1 MHPQP
6 LEHRPRRSRA
16 LPAPR
21 PRILALLLCMAC
33 CAWAQEEGPALKP
46 TSSVVPRI
54 SVSETFTD
62 NVNLSNTSR
71 RAEQI
76 TEVSPGIRISRDS
89 GRLTGYFDYA
99 LRALYY
105 AQGSRDSTYLHAL
118 STAGELDALNQWLFI
133 DFSGDI
139 SQQSL
144 NALGPLSTGNGY
156 SPTNSAEVSH
166 YSVSPFVQGVLGGA
180 VDYNARF
187 NRTITHA
194 GNASSSDVGESLA
207 SVNLSSSVALSRLG
221 WVADASRYNVDYSAG
236 RGTEADQTDVGLRL
250 AITPQLSAVAK
261 VGREYSN
268 YTSRDKQA
276 HDTQDLSLSW
286 QPSPLLQAS
295 ASWGQRSYGDIHAA
309 SVEYHSPLVVVRLA
323 DRREVTAVPGQVLP
337 VLLLPAQPV
346 TGPGP
351 LPSAPVIGY
360 FITTAISLQDRQ
372 DLQVS
377 LLGVRDTV
385 TLGYSQSD
393 YTRLDTLAQVTDELS
408 RSTVHQALLSLDY
421 SHRLTPTYD
430 LGVTTA
436 LQKAS
441 GAPNQEDNLLRM
453 LSVSLRGKVSR
464 RGSAS
469 VGLRRAVSTGSA
481 PYDETA
487 LTAALQ
493 VEF

>member
-1 MHPQP
+1 
-6 LEHRPRRSRA
+6 
-16 LPAPR
+16 
-21 PRILALLLCMAC
+21 MAC

-54 SVSETFTD
+54 NVSETFTD
-62 NVNLSNTSR
+62 NVNLSRTDR

-76 TEVSPGIRISRDS
+76 TEVSPGVRISQDS

-99 LRALYY
+99 LRALAY

-118 STAGELDALNQWLFI
+118 STAGELDALDEWLLI
-133 DFSGDI
+133 DFNGDI

-144 NALGPLSTGNGY
+144 NPLGPLSTSNGY
-156 SPTNSAEVSH
+156 STLNSAEVSH

-194 GNASSSDVGESLA
+194 DNAFSSDVGESLA
-207 SVNLSSSVALSRLG
+207 SVNLSSSMVLSRVG

-261 VGREYSN
+261 VGRENSN
-268 YTSRDKQA
+268 YTSRDKQV

-323 DRREVTAVPGQVLP
+323 DRRDVTAVPGQVLP
-337 VLLLPAQPV
+337 VLLLLPPTV
-346 TGPGP
+346 PGP
-351 LPSAPVIGY
+351 LPGMPVLGY
-360 FITTAISLQDRQ
+360 FITTAIALQDRQ

-385 TLGYSQSD
+385 TLNYSQSD
-393 YTRLDTLAQVTDELS
+393 YTRLDTLAQVADVLA
-408 RSTVHQALLSLDY
+408 RSTLHQAVVSLDY

-430 LGVTTA
+430 MGVTAA

-441 GAPNQEDNLLRM
+441 GVPNQEDNLLRL
-453 LSVSLRGKVSR
+453 LSLSLRGKVSR

-469 VGLRRAVSTGSA
+469 VGLRRAVSTGPA